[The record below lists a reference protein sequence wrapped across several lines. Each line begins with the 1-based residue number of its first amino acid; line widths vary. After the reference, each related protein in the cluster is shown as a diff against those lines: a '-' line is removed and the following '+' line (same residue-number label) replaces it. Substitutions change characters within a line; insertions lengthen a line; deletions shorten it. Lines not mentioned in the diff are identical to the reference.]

1 MDNDGD
7 PDLVVLN
14 GGYEGPYQLGIFENV
29 GSEADS
35 HFRDVTE
42 SAGLAGE
49 RFRQFW
55 WGGSAADY
63 DSDGFLDLVLIPL
76 NGMTNYKMHAEGR
89 GAEPDPSFSLVRDRI
104 FLLHNQ
110 GDNTFVEESAEIG
123 VVLGSLE
130 LGDDAGISESKN
142 AVWIDLEN
150 DGDQDLYIAGSPHF
164 LFRNE
169 GLDDDGAFRGF
180 IEVTHTHI
188 RCPTHGDKLV
198 FAAAAADFDQDG
210 QEDLYMG
217 YWNGDGFDTVLRNGK
232 GVLGANALTAAAA
245 YSSAELMEMTAKQLS
260 GSPRRPNHSKW

>member
-7 PDLVVLN
+7 PDLIVLN
-14 GGYEGPYQLGIFENV
+14 GGYEGPCQLGIFENV

-63 DSDGFLDLVLIPL
+63 DNDGFLDLVLIPL

-142 AVWIDLEN
+142 PVWLDLEN

-169 GLDDDGAFRGF
+169 GLDDDGEFLGF
-180 IEVTHTHI
+180 TEVTHTHI

-232 GVLGANALTAAAA
+232 GVLGAKAPNLMNAE
-245 YSSAELMEMTAKQLS
+245 AE
-260 GSPRRPNHSKW
+260 GG